1 MKIKEN
7 FTSRYEGFNSE
18 PVIEGFGFGGY
29 VADGLTPMQAILAT
43 LGFTDDVVNNVE
55 DVVELGFIKTPNF
68 LTNLFDMFQGIA
80 SQIYAAFDTIFREI
94 KGWMIALFIVGVILS
109 LVGTFTYFAT
119 TSGNTFIDRLS
130 SHLNCA
136 ADEFKAGAD
145 NQGKILDIL
154 APCSW
159 EKFVNTL
166 NGSCTRYYLVD
177 LVWGIFYGIF
187 IELPIVLIKAIFGID
202 LYIFVEIAYN
212 LIVLPLD
219 SLFFALSGYHLVKW
233 SDDVINK
240 CYRCKGTWKL
250 ANGQEVTMYKTF
262 DEWAKM
268 FKCGND
274 QMVDAT
280 DKIFK
285 TIFPSRLWHPMW
297 TQDNGDPAKYD
308 NPSKPTYWDGY

>member
-1 MKIKEN
+1 MKNKEN
-7 FTSRYEGFNSE
+7 FTSIYEGFNSE

-29 VADGLTPMQAILAT
+29 IADGMTPMQSIFAT
-43 LGFTDDVVNNVE
+43 FGFVDEIVNNVE

-68 LTNLFDMFQGIA
+68 ITNIFDMFSGIV
-80 SQIYAAFDTIFREI
+80 SNIYDGMKFFWDRLSWILGYFLIGTII
-94 KGWMIALFIVGVILS
+94 SM
-109 LVGTFTYFAT
+109 LVTFSIMGAN
-119 TSGNTFIDRLS
+119 SINLFIDRLS

-136 ADEFKAGAD
+136 ADEFGAGAV

-177 LVWGIFYGIF
+177 IVWGIFYGIF

-202 LYIFVEIAYN
+202 LYIFVQIAYN

-280 DKIFK
+280 NKIFK
-285 TIFPSRLWHPMW
+285 TIFPSKLWHPMW
-297 TQDNGDPAKYD
+297 SQDDGNPAKYD
-308 NPSKPTYWDGY
+308 NPSKPTFWDGY

>member
-55 DVVELGFIKTPNF
+55 DVVELGFVKVPNF
-68 LTNLFDMFQGIA
+68 LTNIFDMFQGIA
-80 SQIYAAFDTIFREI
+80 SQIYAAFKFLYDKYWWYFFAFITVTIF
-94 KGWMIALFIVGVILS
+94 S
-109 LVGTFTYFAT
+109 LIGTFITIM
-119 TSGNTFIDRLS
+119 SVWSERFIDRIS
-130 SHLNCA
+130 IHLECA
-136 ADEFKAGAD
+136 ADEFGAGFE

-202 LYIFVEIAYN
+202 LYIFVEISYN

-274 QMVDAT
+274 QIVDAT

-285 TIFPSRLWHPMW
+285 TIFPSKLWHPMW
-297 TQDNGDPAKYD
+297 SKDYSSKYAD
-308 NPSKPTYWDGY
+308 PSKSTFWDGY

>member
-1 MKIKEN
+1 MKNKEN
-7 FTSRYEGFNSE
+7 FTSIYEGFNSE

-29 VADGLTPMQAILAT
+29 IADGMTPMQSIFAT
-43 LGFTDDVVNNVE
+43 FGFVDEIVNNVE

-68 LTNLFDMFQGIA
+68 ITNIFDMFQGIA
-80 SQIYAAFDTIFREI
+80 SQIYAVYKEWADTIR
-94 KGWMIALFIVGVILS
+94 FIWIVFVVVTIFS
-109 LVGTFTYFAT
+109 LIGTFITIMGVW
-119 TSGNTFIDRLS
+119 GNRFIDRIS

-136 ADEFKAGAD
+136 ADEFGAGFV

-159 EKFVNTL
+159 EKFINTL

-177 LVWGIFYGIF
+177 IVWGIFYGIF

-202 LYIFVEIAYN
+202 LYIFVQIAYN

-274 QMVDAT
+274 QMVDGVN
-280 DKIFK
+280 KIFK
-285 TIFPSRLWHPMW
+285 TIFPSKLWHPMW
-297 TQDNGDPAKYD
+297 SKDDSGKYAD
-308 NPSKPTYWDGY
+308 PSKSTYWDGY